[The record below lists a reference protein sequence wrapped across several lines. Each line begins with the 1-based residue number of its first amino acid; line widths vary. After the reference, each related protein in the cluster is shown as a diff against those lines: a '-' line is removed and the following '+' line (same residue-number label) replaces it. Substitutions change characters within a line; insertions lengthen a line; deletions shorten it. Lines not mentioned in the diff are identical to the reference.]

1 MNKQLPKHPISLWK
15 DQVEF
20 PTFPSVNKDLQV
32 DIVIVGGGITGVTS
46 AYLLLQEG
54 FTVAL
59 IEADRLLSGTTGN
72 TTAKLTAQHGLFYDE
87 LIQHFGVEKAQ
98 QYYQANT
105 EAMEFVKSVIN
116 QYKIDC
122 DLGVSQDFVGIF
134 LVR

>member
-59 IEADRLLSGTTGN
+59 IEADRLLSGTTG
-72 TTAKLTAQHGLFYDE
+72 
-87 LIQHFGVEKAQ
+87 
-98 QYYQANT
+98 
-105 EAMEFVKSVIN
+105 IN
-116 QYKIDC
+116 GPTWIV
-122 DLGVSQDFVGIF
+122 L
-134 LVR
+134 